1 MLGLPDHVRACLFDL
16 DGVLTDTAVVHAA
29 AWKATFDE
37 FLRDWS
43 AVHGTPFEPFDAD
56 ADYHRFVDGK
66 LREDGAR
73 SFLASRGIDLPD
85 GSPDD
90 PPGAAT
96 IAAIARRKDERVTQ
110 LLTPEHL
117 QAFDGSVRYVK
128 AVRAAGIRT
137 AVVSSS
143 AHAGDILQAL
153 GIADEFDGLVDGRV
167 ARRDHLPGKPHPDMF
182 LRGAATLAVDPPDA
196 AVFEDAPAGVEAGR
210 AGGFGCVVGIDRGG
224 QAAALREHGASVVIR
239 DLAELLERP

>member
-16 DGVLTDTAVVHAA
+16 DGVLTDTAVVHAK
-29 AWKATFDE
+29 AWKETFDD
-37 FLRDWS
+37 FLREWS
-43 AVHGTPFEPFDAD
+43 PAHGEVFVPFDED
-56 ADYHRFVDGK
+56 ADYHRYVDGK

-73 SFLASRGIDLPD
+73 SFLASRGIGLPE
-85 GSPDD
+85 GTADD

-96 IAAIARRKDERVTQ
+96 IRGLAGRKDELVSRF
-110 LLTPEHL
+110 LTPEHL

-128 AVRAAGIRT
+128 AARAAGMKT

-182 LRGAATLAVDPPDA
+182 LRGADVLAVEPSNA

-210 AGGFGCVVGIDRGG
+210 AGGFGCVVGVDRGG
-224 QAAALREHGASVVIR
+224 QAAALRDHGASVVIR
-239 DLAELLERP
+239 DLAELVERP